1 MREVEAGAAFLDVRV
16 PGWVKRINL
25 NTLDLARGN
34 FCILGQ
40 LEEETRPMLSINALG
55 GAFGLAI
62 RRMFGGDFNDPKI
75 AKTVA
80 ALGFNGPYGN
90 SARLTAAW
98 KKLIRDRRRRSV
110 LRRQK
115 DSRRRV

>member
-16 PGWVKRINL
+16 PGWVKQIDL
-25 NTLDLARGN
+25 DTLDLARGN

-40 LEEETRPMLSINALG
+40 LEEETGPVWTDG
-55 GAFGLAI
+55 GAFGLAV

-75 AKTVA
+75 AKTIA

-98 KKLIRDRRRRSV
+98 KKLIRDRRRRSI